1 MSLTS
6 PGLFASLR
14 GFAATGLALLL
25 TRLELLKIEAH
36 EEAGRIAAL
45 LVAALLAALL
55 AVVGVAFLAALVTV
69 LLWDTHRV
77 ATLGIFALL
86 FLGGSVAAILQ
97 ARRLIRQGARSF
109 SASLAELRQ
118 DAQALKSGDQA
129 GE

>member
-1 MSLTS
+1 MSQTS

-25 TRLELLKIEAH
+25 TRLELLKVEAR

-55 AVVGVAFLAALVTV
+55 AVVGIAFLAALVTV

-86 FLGGSVAAILQ
+86 FLGGSVAAILHT
-97 ARRLIRQGARSF
+97 RRLIRQGAQSF
-109 SASLAELRQ
+109 SASLAELRR
-118 DAQALKSGDQA
+118 DAHALKTGDPA

>member
-1 MSLTS
+1 MSLGS

-25 TRLELLKIEAH
+25 TRLELFKVEAH
-36 EEAGRIAAL
+36 EEAGRIASL

-55 AVVGVAFLAALVTV
+55 AVVGAAFLAALVTV

-86 FLGGSVAAILQ
+86 FLGASFAAVLH
-97 ARRLIRQGARSF
+97 ARRLVRQGARSF
-109 SASLAELRQ
+109 SSSLAELRQ
-118 DAQALKSGDQA
+118 DAHALKSGDRA